1 MYIAI
6 IDMSL
11 NKSLLIYRFA
21 LHLSLLFP
29 ASFLLRK
36 QGHLFYS
43 ISHSLDLLMTSLWGS
58 FHSLLLSPVFPVNE
72 ETELKA

>member
-11 NKSLLIYRFA
+11 NKSLLIYRFS
-21 LHLSLLFP
+21 LHLSFLFP
-29 ASFLLRK
+29 GSFLLRK

-43 ISHSLDLLMTSLWGS
+43 ISHSLALLIASPWGVIS
-58 FHSLLLSPVFPVNE
+58 WAAPVTCVSY
-72 ETELKA
+72 K